1 MKNTLILFFKRRFK
15 NIYLIFKQFGFDL
28 IILVALK
35 NYPKYLKNKKLW
47 LKKNGKIDKNF
58 MILKDYDDLAGT
70 AKGHYFHQDLLV
82 AKFIYENKP
91 KRHVDVGSRIDG
103 FVAHVASFRKIEV
116 MDIRPLERSKHE
128 NIKFIQ
134 ADLMN
139 LQNLGE
145 IDSISCLHV
154 IEHFGLGRYG
164 DPIDIDGHNKGIT
177 NLVSMLSKNGIL
189 YISFPIAGQDE
200 VHFNANRVFQVET
213 IFKHPSIKNNMK
225 LIRFDYINEFGN
237 LLTNV
242 NLHKLNP
249 NLNNS
254 CGIFTFKKSYAS

>member
-82 AKFIYENKP
+82 ASFIFEAKP
-91 KRHVDVGSRIDG
+91 KRHIDIGSRIDG
-103 FVAHVASFRKIEV
+103 FVSAVASYREIEV
-116 MDIRPLERSKHE
+116 IDIRPLEKSVHK
-128 NIKFIQ
+128 NIIFRKEDFMNS
-134 ADLMN
+134 DLKD
-139 LQNLGE
+139 QT
-145 IDSISCLHV
+145 DSVSCLHA

-164 DPIDIDGHNKGIT
+164 DAIDCEGHIKGIN
-177 NLVSMLSKNGIL
+177 NLVEILNEGGVL
-189 YISFPIAGQDE
+189 YISFPIGANDE
-200 VHFNANRVFQVET
+200 VHFNAHR
-213 IFKHPSIKNNMK
+213 IFNPKSILKIDSINQKME
-225 LIRFDYINEFGN
+225 LIRFDWVDDNGDLHIKSNIE
-237 LLTNV
+237 NV
-242 NLHKLNP
+242 GDNVKYG
-249 NLNNS
+249 
-254 CGIFTFKKSYAS
+254 CGIYTFKKN